1 MGPRNPRI
9 AKTKYHEPVRTVTE
23 RTVRCLRFAAIVL
36 AVTDRVSRR
45 AVSGWC
51 TIRMRLHRHAVCP
64 LGDIARDER

>member
-36 AVTDRVSRR
+36 AVTERVATCCLGGGARF
-45 AVSGWC
+45 ACAFIATPSG
-51 TIRMRLHRHAVCP
+51 R
-64 LGDIARDER
+64 